1 MLVRVAARRSLSRC
15 NSSLGSAARRIAL
28 PQQPSRPL
36 SVAAAHAQAG
46 RRDPVA
52 AALAKHWPVA
62 AAAAAAVAG
71 EPAAGAGA
79 DGGAD

>member
-1 MLVRVAARRSLSRC
+1 MLARVARRALALQRLARAAHDESLSR
-15 NSSLGSAARRIAL
+15 NT
-28 PQQPSRPL
+28 SRPL

-52 AALAKHWPVA
+52 ARGQALAV